1 MKNKLWVNIVLGFFF
16 TFIIIIASFNYIADP
31 YGIYNSGFFKDKPA
45 SGKHM
50 RIVKAVKLQEL
61 KPVSIALGTSR
72 TDVGINPEHPYF
84 IKPSYNL
91 ALSGGSLYESKLYLE
106 NVIKQGNLKQVLLV
120 ADWRMFNEINM
131 RQTSDI
137 ERYFDKFFIYAYL
150 INYKTLTDSYFTIKN
165 QGAKAQHHAN
175 GQMDNSFLRS
185 HIISSGGHLKVMNS
199 EESYYYQSF
208 NKNNTYKST
217 NKNSFED
224 FEEIVRLCYKNG
236 ITLDIIFGPSHI
248 RQWESFDYHIGIDVF
263 YKWKKDVVL
272 TVDKI
277 AKEENTTPYRIMDF
291 SVYHE
296 LTAEKVP
303 EDPAVEMKY
312 HFEGSHYKEVLA
324 NIVLDRL
331 LDKSPYKDF
340 GIELNVKNID
350 SHLEN
355 LRNDRAKYIDTDS
368 YRKNVINEK

>member
-72 TDVGINPEHPYF
+72 TEIGINPEHEYF

-91 ALSGGSLYESKLYLE
+91 SISGSSLYESKVYLK
-106 NVIKQGNLKQVLLV
+106 NAINQGKLKQVLLV

-131 RQTSDI
+131 KQSSDLD
-137 ERYFDKFFIYAYL
+137 RYFEKFFKYTYL
-150 INYKTLTDSYFTIKN
+150 INFKTLRDSYFTIKN
-165 QGAKAQHHAN
+165 QGAKAQHYSN
-175 GQMDNSFLRS
+175 GQMDNSYLKT
-185 HIISSGGHLKVMNS
+185 HIANSGGHLKVMNAD
-199 EESYYYQSF
+199 EKVYYLYF
-208 NKNNTYKST
+208 DKNNRYKDT
-217 NKNSFED
+217 NKDSFED
-224 FEEIVRLCYKNG
+224 LEEMIRLCYENG
-236 ITLDIIFGPSHI
+236 VTLDIVFGPSHI

-272 TVDKI
+272 AVDKI
-277 AKEENTTPYRIMDF
+277 AKEENKTAFRVMDF

-303 EDPAVEMKY
+303 EDPKEEMKY